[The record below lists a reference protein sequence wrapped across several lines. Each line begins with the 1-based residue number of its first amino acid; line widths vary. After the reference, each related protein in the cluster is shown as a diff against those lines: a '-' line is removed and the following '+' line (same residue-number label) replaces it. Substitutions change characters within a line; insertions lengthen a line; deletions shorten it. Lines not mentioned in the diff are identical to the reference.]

1 MNVSAL
7 ISSLYVTVIAGQE
20 LEAKALE
27 HHERRTA
34 GRFCRKTLSV
44 HAVKRKPGV
53 EFLARLKVNLTNCD
67 PGTVAELRLVG
78 RSDEANELS
87 EAILKAIASSY
98 PELVSECARQLQKQK
113 LFQNL

>member
-44 HAVKRKPGV
+44 HAVKPQ
-53 EFLARLKVNLTNCD
+53 AR
-67 PGTVAELRLVG
+67 GGISGAAESQLRPRQPDKL
-78 RSDEANELS
+78 RPRYSSRAEAGGPL
-87 EAILKAIASSY
+87 
-98 PELVSECARQLQKQK
+98 
-113 LFQNL
+113 

>member
-44 HAVKRKPGV
+44 HAVKRKPGWN
-53 EFLARLKVNLTNCD
+53 FWR
-67 PGTVAELRLVG
+67 G
-78 RSDEANELS
+78 
-87 EAILKAIASSY
+87 
-98 PELVSECARQLQKQK
+98 
-113 LFQNL
+113 